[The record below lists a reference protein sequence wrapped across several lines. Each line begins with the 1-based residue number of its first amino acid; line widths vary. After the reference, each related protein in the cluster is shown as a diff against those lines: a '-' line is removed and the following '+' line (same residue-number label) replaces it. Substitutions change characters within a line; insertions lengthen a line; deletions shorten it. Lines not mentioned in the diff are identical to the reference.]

1 MFEIRIF
8 HSIYYNIGYY
18 GYLITRNRS
27 RNSQESQTSTLS
39 NITDITTVSI
49 TMPYT
54 LDRPTLKD
62 YADSPP
68 DYDTLNYNTLPSYG
82 EAINKLKEDLK
93 IDHQK
98 FTNFYI

>member
-1 MFEIRIF
+1 
-8 HSIYYNIGYY
+8 
-18 GYLITRNRS
+18 
-27 RNSQESQTSTLS
+27 
-39 NITDITTVSI
+39 
-49 TMPYT
+49 MPYT